1 MTFGLFVMEL
11 FSADLNLRPSRY
23 SANAQKQNF
32 RKLEKR
38 KGFHG
43 CFSRH
48 SLDIILGLQSAVCV
62 MQSA

>member
-1 MTFGLFVMEL
+1 MTFGLFGMEL
-11 FSADLNLRPSRY
+11 FSADLNPRPSRY

-43 CFSRH
+43 CFSH
-48 SLDIILGLQSAVCV
+48 SLDIILGLQSAVCG